1 MIVLS
6 IPILM
11 LRIIVNLG
19 SHRLSYGPVLKVLAT
34 KNTQKQLSKQKTH
47 SFLNTIIYSN
57 NFKWIWIIFLKWNN
71 SEKIAKKKKKA
82 R

>member
-11 LRIIVNLG
+11 LRIFVNLG

-34 KNTQKQLSKQKTH
+34 NTSSVRVQSPNVWTVRKFPLPNIKS
-47 SFLNTIIYSN
+47 YY
-57 NFKWIWIIFLKWNN
+57 
-71 SEKIAKKKKKA
+71 
-82 R
+82 